1 MIFTST
7 YSQMTKAHADDAGY
21 DLFADRQSY
30 PDGTIYWE
38 PWEVASITTTL
49 RVAIPR
55 GYVGR
60 VSERSGFPSRGMALA
75 IRGGVIDSG
84 YHGEVIIFAQNV
96 SPNPMSIPV
105 EKAIAQLVVH
115 PIYGGRI
122 LRMPRWEFNA
132 RVEASARGEDGFGSS
147 DHGEDLS

>member
-7 YSQMTKAHADDAGY
+7 LKQLTKAHEDDAGY
-21 DLFADRQSY
+21 DLFADRRFY
-30 PDGTIYWE
+30 PGGTIYWE
-38 PWEVASITTTL
+38 PWEVKSIYTTL

-96 SPNPMSIPV
+96 SPNLMSIPV

-115 PIYGGRI
+115 PIYDGRI
-122 LRMPRWEFNA
+122 LRMPRWEFVA
-132 RVEASARGEDGFGSS
+132 TVEASERGDEGFGSS
-147 DHGEDLS
+147 DQDQS